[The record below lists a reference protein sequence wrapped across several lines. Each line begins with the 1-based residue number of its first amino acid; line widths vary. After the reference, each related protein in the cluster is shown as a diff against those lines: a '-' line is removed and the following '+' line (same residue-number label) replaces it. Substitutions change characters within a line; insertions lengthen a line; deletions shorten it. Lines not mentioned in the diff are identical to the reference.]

1 MKHRHPE
8 RLPTA
13 RERPDNNPVKTMK
26 LSSKTIVVT
35 GGTGLI
41 GSHLVGALAENH
53 DVVVRDNLTQFA

>member
-1 MKHRHPE
+1 
-8 RLPTA
+8 
-13 RERPDNNPVKTMK
+13 MK